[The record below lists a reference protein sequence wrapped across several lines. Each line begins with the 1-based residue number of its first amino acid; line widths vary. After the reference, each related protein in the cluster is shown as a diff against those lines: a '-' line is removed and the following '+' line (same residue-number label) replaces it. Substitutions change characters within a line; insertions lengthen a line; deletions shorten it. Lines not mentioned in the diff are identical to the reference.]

1 MPNYLQKE
9 KDKQI
14 VNKRFS
20 RILQKNYKPK
30 WQDKYF
36 IQSYLHAHANIERK
50 YNNNKPKKKINVWFL
65 FKCIFIFAII
75 FIIFFKVN
83 YV

>member
-1 MPNYLQKE
+1 MTKCLQYKL
-9 KDKQI
+9 DKQI

-30 WQDKYF
+30 WKDKYF

-50 YNNNKPKKKINVWFL
+50 YNNQCNKKINVWVL
-65 FKCIFIFAII
+65 FKRIFAFAGYFLII
-75 FIIFFKVN
+75 S
-83 YV
+83 